1 MCEKST
7 TSISEEEL
15 FSNEF
20 VKVHNTRFFN
30 ITPNVAYRR
39 YYKFK
44 NDQCPIFVIKH
55 NGEFCHV
62 VPAINALECTFIP
75 IKTPEQ
81 LRLLIEVLSGKTET
95 ENNCSSK

>member
-15 FSNEF
+15 FSNKF
-20 VKVHNTRFFN
+20 VKVYNTRFFN
-30 ITPNVAYRR
+30 ITPNIAYRR
-39 YYKFK
+39 YYKYK

-75 IKTPEQ
+75 IKTPQQ
-81 LRLLIEVLSGKTET
+81 LCLLIEVLSGGTET
-95 ENNCSSK
+95 ANNCSSK